1 MTKKFIKEVEIFTR
15 HMRDPQNAALPDGIE
30 SRRISLYSEL
40 IFNNIE
46 NLISK
51 SFPVLRD
58 ITSGDDW
65 NIIIRNFIKNHKS
78 KTPYFPKAPLEFL
91 KFLEKKQIG
100 IKIPKFYL
108 ELAHYEWIEISL
120 AQDMRELCFDNVDKD
135 SSLLDGIPVVSPL
148 TEALVYNWPV
158 HRISS
163 DFCPKVK
170 PNELTYLVVYRDIF
184 FDIGFIEL
192 NKVTARLFQ
201 KLQTNIKKNTRDIIL
216 NIAQE
221 LNHPNPDV
229 ILNGGQEIVQ
239 ELKNRNVILGV
250 KK

>member
-1 MTKKFIKEVEIFTR
+1 MTKKFIKEIEIFTR
-15 HMRDPQNAALPDGIE
+15 YMRDPHNAILPDGIE

-58 ITSGDDW
+58 ITNDDNW
-65 NIIIRNFIKNHKS
+65 NIIIHNFIKNHKS
-78 KTPYFPKAPLEFL
+78 KTPYFPKVPFEFL

-100 IKIPKFYL
+100 VKVPKFYM

-120 AQDMRELCFDNVDKD
+120 AQDARELCFDNIDKD

-148 TEALVYNWPV
+148 SEALSYDWPV

-163 DFCPKVK
+163 NFIPKEK
-170 PNELTYLVVYRDIF
+170 PNELTYLVVYRDTF
-184 FDIGFIEL
+184 FDVGFIEL
-192 NKVTARLFQ
+192 NKITARLFQ
-201 KLQTNIKKNTRDIIL
+201 KLQANIKKNTRDIIL
-216 NIAQE
+216 NVAHE
-221 LNHPNPDV
+221 LEHPNPDV
-229 ILNGGQEIVQ
+229 VLNGGQKIIQ